1 MIVSSHQ
8 ASNIRPHIYPHV
20 ANEDYNF
27 WMRSGKKELDV
38 ALERIYQL
46 RGEKDSSKL
55 KRPKNVLFFVGD
67 GMSLTTV
74 TAARIYRGQQQQ
86 QRSGEELLLSWEE
99 FPETALLKTYNVD
112 RQTPDSAATA
122 TALFSGI
129 KTNFYT
135 LGYDSNI
142 RLGSAK
148 SAKNA
153 KQLTS
158 VLDWGQSA

>member
-1 MIVSSHQ
+1 MGRIPRDCSIEGEIKFNLHVPCPFL
-8 ASNIRPHIYPHV
+8 NFIYIL
-20 ANEDYNF
+20 
-27 WMRSGKKELDV
+27 S
-38 ALERIYQL
+38 
-46 RGEKDSSKL
+46 
-55 KRPKNVLFFVGD
+55 LFQNSF
-67 GMSLTTV
+67 
-74 TAARIYRGQQQQ
+74 II
-86 QRSGEELLLSWEE
+86 
-99 FPETALLKTYNVD
+99 KTYNVD

-122 TALFSGI
+122 TALFSGS

-158 VLDWGQSA
+158 ILDWGQSAGKRTGYNEKLIHLISYPLNV

>member
-1 MIVSSHQ
+1 MLQMKVFCISILSIGLIKDYDLKLQ
-8 ASNIRPHIYPHV
+8 IIRIKIDIFLL
-20 ANEDYNF
+20 DYNF

-99 FPETALLKTYNVD
+99 FPETALLKV
-112 RQTPDSAATA
+112 
-122 TALFSGI
+122 
-129 KTNFYT
+129 K
-135 LGYDSNI
+135 
-142 RLGSAK
+142 
-148 SAKNA
+148 
-153 KQLTS
+153 
-158 VLDWGQSA
+158 